1 MGSSLRGMH
10 TMSDDTLPS
19 SSATPAAAAAPT
31 ERPGEACAERAG
43 QWMATAVDVRS
54 FDTYLFAKL
63 IAAREVRGEWA
74 LLGLSQ
80 PQWDGLVSRHFAGEP
95 ALAAL
100 PRSFGLAGLRD
111 TAGLRDPLDSAATA
125 VPMTLSKH
133 EHVEFVAALRALLLR
148 YVNPAVLLDDAEC
161 LASVIAHACLRPDHL
176 WRDLGLAGRD
186 EVSAMLE
193 RYFPS
198 LVVLNVEN
206 LRWKKFL
213 ARQLAL
219 SLGKEP
225 GPAPGCPGCEDYGY
239 CFPPAA

>member
-1 MGSSLRGMH
+1 M
-10 TMSDDTLPS
+10 
-19 SSATPAAAAAPT
+19 AAQA
-31 ERPGEACAERAG
+31 ERLDEACAERAS
-43 QWMATAVDVRS
+43 QWMSAAVDGCS
-54 FDTYLFAKL
+54 FDTHLFAKL

-80 PQWDGLVSRHFAGEP
+80 TQWDGLVSRHFAGALALP
-95 ALAAL
+95 ALPGSFAL
-100 PRSFGLAGLRD
+100 LG
-111 TAGLRDPLDSAATA
+111 TAGLRGPADSAAAAAAAAATA
-125 VPMTLSKH
+125 TAAAAAAAAAAATMTLNKQ
-133 EHVEFVAALRALLLR
+133 EHVEFVSALRALLLQC
-148 YVNPAVLLDDAEC
+148 VNPAVPLEDADC
-161 LASVIAHACLRPDHL
+161 LASIIAHACLRPDHL

-225 GPAPGCPGCEDYGY
+225 GPAPGCPGCQDYGY
-239 CFPPAA
+239 CFPPVA

>member
-1 MGSSLRGMH
+1 
-10 TMSDDTLPS
+10 
-19 SSATPAAAAAPT
+19 
-31 ERPGEACAERAG
+31 
-43 QWMATAVDVRS
+43 MATAVDAYS
-54 FDTYLFAKL
+54 FDTHLFAKL
-63 IAAREVRGEWA
+63 IAAREVHGEWA

-80 PQWDGLVSRHFAGEP
+80 TQWDGLVSRHFAGSP
-95 ALAAL
+95 ALSAL
-100 PRSFGLAGLRD
+100 PGSSGFSGTTGSRGPTGP
-111 TAGLRDPLDSAATA
+111 TATA
-125 VPMTLSKH
+125 APMALSKH
-133 EHVEFVAALRALLLR
+133 EHVEFVSALRALLLR
-148 YVNPAVLLDDAEC
+148 HVNSAVPRDDADC
-161 LASVIAHACLRPDHL
+161 LASIIAHACLRPDHL

-198 LVVLNVEN
+198 LVVLNNVEN

-239 CFPPAA
+239 CFPSGS

>member
-1 MGSSLRGMH
+1 
-10 TMSDDTLPS
+10 MSDDALPGS
-19 SSATPAAAAAPT
+19 PATPVAAAAAQT
-31 ERPGEACAERAG
+31 QQHGGEPCAERVA
-43 QWMATAVDVRS
+43 QWMATAVDARS

-74 LLGLSQ
+74 LLGLTR
-80 PQWDGLVSRHFAGEP
+80 PQWDRLVSRHFGGAP
-95 ALAAL
+95 ALAAS
-100 PRSFGLAGLRD
+100 PRSFSLAD

-125 VPMTLSKH
+125 VPMTLSRH
-133 EHVEFVAALRALLLR
+133 EHIEFVAALRALLLR
-148 YVNPAVLLDDAEC
+148 YVNPAVSLDDAGC
-161 LASVIAHACLRPDHL
+161 LASIIAHACLRPDHL

-193 RYFPS
+193 RYFPL

>member
-1 MGSSLRGMH
+1 M
-10 TMSDDTLPS
+10 
-19 SSATPAAAAAPT
+19 AAQA
-31 ERPGEACAERAG
+31 ERLDEACAERAS
-43 QWMATAVDVRS
+43 QWMSAAVDGCS
-54 FDTYLFAKL
+54 FDTHLFAKL

-80 PQWDGLVSRHFAGEP
+80 TQWDGLVSRHFAGALALP
-95 ALAAL
+95 ALPGSFAL
-100 PRSFGLAGLRD
+100 LG
-111 TAGLRDPLDSAATA
+111 TAGLRGPADSAAAAAAATA
-125 VPMTLSKH
+125 TAAAAAAATMTLNKQ
-133 EHVEFVAALRALLLR
+133 EHVEFVSALRALLLQC
-148 YVNPAVLLDDAEC
+148 VNPAVPLEDADC
-161 LASVIAHACLRPDHL
+161 LASIIAHACLRPDHL

-225 GPAPGCPGCEDYGY
+225 GPAPGCPGCQDYGY
-239 CFPPAA
+239 CFPPVA